1 MRVII
6 YSSLVI
12 LLPRLV
18 LADPCQQQNHIYQPS
33 MDVRGK
39 AVAPADLNLQ
49 NDLFDSTIEL
59 RLTAPPQ
66 RFSPNSKAF
75 GEINLGTA
83 RINTLDNSVMV
94 NDSVVRDAQRPLR
107 TPSGMPCPPPAKPN
121 AE

>member
-1 MRVII
+1 
-6 YSSLVI
+6 
-12 LLPRLV
+12 
-18 LADPCQQQNHIYQPS
+18 

-59 RLTAPPQ
+59 HLTAPPQ
-66 RFSPNSKAF
+66 RFAPNSMAF

-83 RINTLDNSVMV
+83 SINTLNNSVTI
-94 NDSVVRDAQRPLR
+94 NDTIVRDTQRPLR